1 MDIQGY
7 FTKQGLALSAKLLS
21 GATLEITRV
30 AAGSGNT
37 DKPASATALPQI
49 QQTLAVNTPTHSGNT
64 AMIPATLAAA
74 QAAADYTLTELGV
87 YAKETDG
94 TEILYKV
101 YKLEEPVD
109 IVAGSRTVL
118 RFYLEETVSQ
128 DLKMTVVCSPA
139 GLITEEDFLPV
150 RNTVQA
156 TGMPKKQV
164 TLDIAGLQAYLDSL
178 PRLLTEYLEITVSG
192 TLTSPLTI
200 AGFYGPG
207 RLLIQSGSDGAVFR
221 CKVSV
226 DGCSAMVVFW
236 NLQFEEPEDI
246 GSNDGVL
253 YAAFDDFLWLS
264 NCTFTGR
271 EGGTAKAI
279 RADYRCMV
287 ATDNIGISGFS
298 CAVLSGRTAIVSVN
312 GPASG
317 FSGNTTGAYVFRGGM
332 VLLSGGVDEL
342 LGGSANTK
350 AGGFIVKENGTL
362 A

>member
-1 MDIQGY
+1 MQGY
-7 FTKQGLALSAKLLS
+7 FTTKGLALSAKL
-21 GATLEITRV
+21 
-30 AAGSGNT
+30 AAGSVLTISRVVAGSGQT
-37 DKPASATALPQI
+37 QRTAAALFGPC
-49 QQTLAVNTPTHSGNT
+49 QTLAVNSPTQSGDT
-64 AMIPATLAAA
+64 ATIPATLAAA
-74 QAAADYTLTELGV
+74 DASGSYTLTELGV
-87 YAKETDG
+87 YANDPDEG
-94 TEILYKV
+94 EILYKI
-101 YKLEEPVD
+101 YRLSQPVD
-109 IVAGSRTVL
+109 IVAGSSMVV
-118 RFYLEETVSQ
+118 RFYLEETVSE
-128 DLKMTVVCSPA
+128 DLNVTVACSPA

-150 RNTVQA
+150 RNALQA
-156 TGMPKKQV
+156 TATPTRQV
-164 TLDIAGLQAYLDSL
+164 TLNIDGLQAYLDGL

-207 RLLIQSGSDGAVFR
+207 RLRIQSGADGAVFR

-226 DGCSAMVVFW
+226 DGCSAMVVLW
-236 NLQFEEPEDI
+236 GLQFEEPEDI

-253 YAAFDDFLWLS
+253 YATFDDFLWLS

-298 CAVLSGRTAIVSVN
+298 CAVLSGRTAIVAVN

-317 FSGNTTGAYVFRGGM
+317 FSGNTTGAHVFRGG
-332 VLLSGGVDEL
+332 VILLSGGVDEL
-342 LGGSANTK
+342 LGGSANIK